1 MEIYINEH
9 LLDSS
14 LENEKKLGEVFGE
27 INKWVESKGK
37 YVLGC
42 TVDGVEFQASSMN
55 DQGIES
61 ATKMEFFVGEEMDF
75 LVSTLTE
82 LDLYVDKV
90 GSTLFGRDSLTEK
103 ESNQLGDGIKWIGH
117 VLNSAS
123 ALLRLKLDQIKPM
136 GTGNTVSQIMSE
148 ISSSCGNLDNMEAIE
163 VFLEHLRDL
172 KLFIMDLI
180 ARTQV
185 LDLDLPTLKEIL
197 NTFIDNIGGLKE
209 AFVKVNE
216 AYQSGKDEVAT
227 ELLTQSVAQIN
238 VLLTSFITLKLKKT
252 DLDFSQIEIDGIGF
266 EEKTGELNE
275 ILAAIAVALEEKDI
289 IRAGDSIEYELP
301 GTLDEFLPFL
311 KLIREKI
318 S

>member
-1 MEIYINEH
+1 
-9 LLDSS
+9 
-14 LENEKKLGEVFGE
+14 
-27 INKWVESKGK
+27 
-37 YVLGC
+37 
-42 TVDGVEFQASSMN
+42 MN
-55 DQGIES
+55 DQEIES
-61 ATKMEFFVGEEMDF
+61 VAKMEFFVGEEMDF

-103 ESNQLGDGIKWIGH
+103 ESGELSDGIKWIGS
-117 VLNSAS
+117 VLDSAS
-123 ALLRLKLDQIKPM
+123 NLLHLKLDQIKPM
-136 GTGNTVSQIMSE
+136 GTGNTVSQILNE
-148 ISSSCGNLDNMEAIE
+148 ISSNCGSLDNTETIE
-163 VFLEHLRDL
+163 NFLEHLRDL

-197 NTFIDNIGGLKE
+197 NTFIENIGGLKE

-216 AYQSGKDEVAT
+216 SYQSGKDEVAI
-227 ELLTQSVAQIN
+227 ELLTQSISQIN
-238 VLLTSFITLKLKKT
+238 VLLTSFITLKLKKP
-252 DLDFSQIEIDGIGF
+252 DLDFSEIEIDGIGF

-275 ILAAIAVALEEKDI
+275 ILASIAVALEEKDI

-301 GTLDEFLPFL
+301 GTLDEILPFL

>member
-1 MEIYINEH
+1 M
-9 LLDSS
+9 
-14 LENEKKLGEVFGE
+14 GEVFGE

-103 ESNQLGDGIKWIGH
+103 ESSELSDGIKWIGN

-148 ISSSCGNLDNMEAIE
+148 ISSNCGNLDNMEAIE

-172 KLFIMDLI
+172 KLFIMDLVS
-180 ARTQV
+180 RTQV
-185 LDLDLPTLKEIL
+185 LELDLPTLKEIL

-227 ELLTQSVAQIN
+227 ELLTQSVTQIN
-238 VLLTSFITLKLKKT
+238 VLLTSFITLKLKKP
-252 DLDFSQIEIDGIGF
+252 DLDFSEIEIDGIGF

>member
-14 LENEKKLGEVFGE
+14 LEDEKKLGEVFGE
-27 INKWVESKGK
+27 ISKWVESKGK
-37 YVLGC
+37 YLLGC
-42 TVDGVEFQASSMN
+42 TVDGIEFQSSTMN

-61 ATKMEFFVGEEMDF
+61 AGKMEFFVGEEMDF
-75 LVSTLTE
+75 LVSTLHE

-90 GSTLFGRDSLTEK
+90 GTTLFGRDSLTEK
-103 ESNQLGDGIKWIGH
+103 ETKELSDGVRWIQN
-117 VLNSAS
+117 VLHSAS
-123 ALLRLKLDQIKPM
+123 NLLHLKLDQIKPM
-136 GTGNTVSQIMSE
+136 GTGNSVEVIVSEVSNL
-148 ISSSCGNLDNMEAIE
+148 STTLDNTDNIE
-163 VFLEHLRDL
+163 TFLEHLRDL
-172 KLFIMDLI
+172 KLFIMDLV

-197 NTFIDNIGGLKE
+197 NTFIGNVGALKE
-209 AFVKVNE
+209 SFIKVNE
-216 AYQSGKDEVAT
+216 AYQSGKDEVAS
-227 ELLTQSVAQIN
+227 ELLTQAVSQIN
-238 VLLTSFITLKLKKT
+238 VLLTSFITLKLRKP
-252 DLDFSQIEIDGIGF
+252 DLDFSEIKIDGIGF

-301 GTLDEFLPFL
+301 NALDEFLPFL

>member
-1 MEIYINEH
+1 MEIYINER
-9 LLDSS
+9 LIDSS

-27 INKWVESKGK
+27 VNKWVESKGK
-37 YVLGC
+37 YLLSC
-42 TVDGVEFQASSMN
+42 TVDGVEFQTSIMN
-55 DQGIES
+55 DQEIES
-61 ATKMEFFVGEEMDF
+61 VAKMEFFVGEEMDF

-103 ESNQLGDGIKWIGH
+103 ESGELSDGIKWIGS
-117 VLNSAS
+117 VLDSAS
-123 ALLRLKLDQIKPM
+123 NLLHLKLDQIKPM
-136 GTGNTVSQIMSE
+136 GTGNTVSQILNE
-148 ISSSCGNLDNMEAIE
+148 ISSNCGSLDNTETIE
-163 VFLEHLRDL
+163 NFLENLRDL

-197 NTFIDNIGGLKE
+197 NTFIENIGGLKE

-216 AYQSGKDEVAT
+216 SYQSGKDEVAI
-227 ELLTQSVAQIN
+227 ELLTQSISQIN
-238 VLLTSFITLKLKKT
+238 VLLTSFITLKLKKP
-252 DLDFSQIEIDGIGF
+252 DLDFSEIEIDGIGF

-275 ILAAIAVALEEKDI
+275 ILASIAVALEEKDI

-301 GTLDEFLPFL
+301 GTLDEILPFL

>member
-37 YVLGC
+37 YLLGC
-42 TVDGVEFQASSMN
+42 TVDGIEFQASSMN
-55 DQGIES
+55 EQGIES
-61 ATKMEFFVGEEMDF
+61 ANKMEFFVGEEMDF

-103 ESNQLGDGIKWIGH
+103 ESSELGDGVRWIQT

-123 ALLRLKLDQIKPM
+123 NLLHLKLDQIKPM
-136 GTGNTVSQIMSE
+136 GTGNTVSQIVSE
-148 ISSSCGNLDNMEAIE
+148 ISSNCGSLDNTETIEA
-163 VFLEHLRDL
+163 FLEHLRDL

-197 NTFIDNIGGLKE
+197 DTFIGNIGGLKE
-209 AFVKVNE
+209 GFVKVNE

-227 ELLTQSVAQIN
+227 ELLTQSISQIN
-238 VLLTSFITLKLKKT
+238 VLLTSFITLKLRKP
-252 DLDFSQIEIDGIGF
+252 DLDLAGISIDGVGF

-275 ILAAIAVALEEKDI
+275 ILAGIAVALEEKDI

-318 S
+318 A

>member
-14 LENEKKLGEVFGE
+14 LEDEKKLGEVFGE
-27 INKWVESKGK
+27 ISKWVESKGK
-37 YVLGC
+37 YLLGC
-42 TVDGVEFQASSMN
+42 TVDGIEFQSSTMN
-55 DQGIES
+55 EQGIES
-61 ATKMEFFVGEEMDF
+61 AGKMEFIVGEEMDF
-75 LVSTLTE
+75 LVSTLHE

-103 ESNQLGDGIKWIGH
+103 ETKELSDGVRWIQN
-117 VLNSAS
+117 VLRSAS
-123 ALLRLKLDQIKPM
+123 NMLHLKLDQIKPM
-136 GTGNTVSQIMSE
+136 GTGNSVEAIVSEVSKL
-148 ISSSCGNLDNMEAIE
+148 STALDNTDNIE
-163 VFLEHLRDL
+163 TFLEHLRDL
-172 KLFIMDLI
+172 KLFVMDLV

-197 NTFIDNIGGLKE
+197 NTFIGNVGALKE
-209 AFVKVNE
+209 SFIKVNE
-216 AYQSGKDEVAT
+216 AYQSGKDEVAS
-227 ELLTQSVAQIN
+227 ELLTQAVSQIN
-238 VLLTSFITLKLKKT
+238 VLLTSFITLKLRKP
-252 DLDFSQIEIDGIGF
+252 DLDFSEIRIDGIGF

-301 GTLDEFLPFL
+301 SALDEFLPFL

-318 S
+318 A

>member
-9 LLDSS
+9 LIDSS

-27 INKWVESKGK
+27 VNKWVESKGK
-37 YVLGC
+37 YLLSC
-42 TVDGVEFQASSMN
+42 TVDGVEFQTSIMN
-55 DQGIES
+55 DQEIES
-61 ATKMEFFVGEEMDF
+61 VAKMEFFVGEEMDF

-103 ESNQLGDGIKWIGH
+103 ESGELSDGIKWIGS
-117 VLNSAS
+117 VLDSAS
-123 ALLRLKLDQIKPM
+123 NLLHLKLDQIKPM
-136 GTGNTVSQIMSE
+136 GTGNTVSQILAE
-148 ISSSCGNLDNMEAIE
+148 ISSNCGSLDNTETIE
-163 VFLEHLRDL
+163 NFLEHLRDL

-197 NTFIDNIGGLKE
+197 NTFIENIGGLKE

-216 AYQSGKDEVAT
+216 SYQSGKDEVAI
-227 ELLTQSVAQIN
+227 ELLTQSISQIN

-252 DLDFSQIEIDGIGF
+252 DLDFSEIEINGIGF

-275 ILAAIAVALEEKDI
+275 ILASIAVALEEKDI

-301 GTLDEFLPFL
+301 GTLDEILPFL

>member
-9 LLDSS
+9 LIDSS

-27 INKWVESKGK
+27 VNKWVESKGK
-37 YVLGC
+37 YLLGC
-42 TVDGVEFQASSMN
+42 TVDGVEFQTSIMN
-55 DQGIES
+55 DQEIES
-61 ATKMEFFVGEEMDF
+61 VAKMEFFVGEEMDF

-103 ESNQLGDGIKWIGH
+103 ESGELSDGIKWIGS
-117 VLNSAS
+117 VLDSAS
-123 ALLRLKLDQIKPM
+123 NLLHLKLDQIKPM
-136 GTGNTVSQIMSE
+136 GTGNTVLQILNE
-148 ISSSCGNLDNMEAIE
+148 ISSNCGSLGNTETIE
-163 VFLEHLRDL
+163 NFLEHLRDL
-172 KLFIMDLI
+172 KLFITDLI

-197 NTFIDNIGGLKE
+197 NTFIENIGGLKE
-209 AFVKVNE
+209 VFVKVNE
-216 AYQSGKDEVAT
+216 SYQSGKDEVAI
-227 ELLTQSVAQIN
+227 ELLTQSISQIN
-238 VLLTSFITLKLKKT
+238 VLLTSFITLKLKKP
-252 DLDFSQIEIDGIGF
+252 DLDFSEIEIDGIGF

-275 ILAAIAVALEEKDI
+275 ILASIAVALEEKDI

-301 GTLDEFLPFL
+301 IVLDEILPLL
-311 KLIREKI
+311 KLIREKV

>member
-27 INKWVESKGK
+27 ITKWVEAKGK
-37 YVLGC
+37 YLLGC
-42 TVDGVEFQASSMN
+42 TVDGIEFQSSTMH
-55 DQGIES
+55 DQGIE
-61 ATKMEFFVGEEMDF
+61 TTHKMEFFVGEEMDF
-75 LVSTLTE
+75 LVSTLNE

-103 ESNQLGDGIKWIGH
+103 ESKELSDGAKWIQS

-123 ALLRLKLDQIKPM
+123 NLLHLKLDQIKPM
-136 GTGNTVSQIMSE
+136 GTGNTVAQIVAD
-148 ISSSCGNLDNMEAIE
+148 ISANSSGLDNTDTIE
-163 VFLEHLRDL
+163 TFLENLRDL

-197 NTFIDNIGGLKE
+197 NTFIGNIGGLKE
-209 AFVKVNE
+209 SFVKVNE

-227 ELLTQSVAQIN
+227 ELLTQSISQIN
-238 VLLTSFITLKLKKT
+238 VLLTSFITLKLRKP
-252 DLDFSQIEIDGIGF
+252 DLDLSQVVIEGIGF

-275 ILAAIAVALEEKDI
+275 ILASIAVALEEKDI

-301 GTLDEFLPFL
+301 GALDEFLPFL
-311 KLIREKI
+311 QSIREKI

>member
-42 TVDGVEFQASSMN
+42 TVDGVEFKASSMN

-103 ESNQLGDGIKWIGH
+103 ESSELGDGVKWIEN
-117 VLNSAS
+117 VLNSA
-123 ALLRLKLDQIKPM
+123 ATLLRLKLDQIKPM
-136 GTGNTVSQIMSE
+136 GTGNTVSQIISE
-148 ISSSCGNLDNMEAIE
+148 ISSDCGSLDNTEAVEI
-163 VFLEHLRDL
+163 FLEHLRDL

-197 NTFIDNIGGLKE
+197 NTFIDDIEGLKE
-209 AFVKVNE
+209 AFVRVNE

-227 ELLTQSVAQIN
+227 ELLTQSVTRIN
-238 VLLTSFITLKLKKT
+238 VLLTSFITLKLRKP
-252 DLDFSQIEIDGIGF
+252 DLDFSEIEIDGVGF

-311 KLIREKI
+311 ELIREKI

>member
-37 YVLGC
+37 YLLGC
-42 TVDGVEFQASSMN
+42 TVDGIEFQASSMN
-55 DQGIES
+55 EQGIDS
-61 ATKMEFFVGEEMDF
+61 ANKMEFFVGEEMDF

-103 ESNQLGDGIKWIGH
+103 ESAELTDGVRWIQT

-123 ALLRLKLDQIKPM
+123 NLLHLKLDQIKPM
-136 GTGNTVSQIMSE
+136 GTGNTVSEIVAE
-148 ISSSCGNLDNMEAIE
+148 ISSNCGSLDNTETIEA
-163 VFLEHLRDL
+163 FLEHLRDL

-197 NTFIDNIGGLKE
+197 DTFIGNIGGLKE
-209 AFVKVNE
+209 GFVKVNE

-227 ELLTQSVAQIN
+227 ELLTQSISQIN
-238 VLLTSFITLKLKKT
+238 VLLTSFITLKLRKPEL
-252 DLDFSQIEIDGIGF
+252 DLASISIDGMGF

-275 ILAAIAVALEEKDI
+275 ILAGIAVALEEKDI

>member
-37 YVLGC
+37 YLLGC

-61 ATKMEFFVGEEMDF
+61 AAKMEFFVGEEMDF

-90 GSTLFGRDSLTEK
+90 GSTLFGRDSLTEE
-103 ESNQLGDGIKWIGH
+103 ESNQLGDGVRWIES

-123 ALLRLKLDQIKPM
+123 NLLHLKLDQIKPM
-136 GTGNTVSQIMSE
+136 GTGNSVSQIVSE
-148 ISSSCGNLDNMEAIE
+148 ISSNWERLDNTEAIE
-163 VFLEHLRDL
+163 IFLEHLRDL

-185 LDLDLPTLKEIL
+185 LDFDLPTLKEIL

-227 ELLTQSVAQIN
+227 ELLTQSISQIN
-238 VLLTSFITLKLKKT
+238 VLLTSFITLKLKKPE
-252 DLDFSQIEIDGIGF
+252 LDFSEIQIDGIGF

-275 ILAAIAVALEEKDI
+275 ILASIAVALEEKDVT
-289 IRAGDSIEYELP
+289 RAGDSIEYELP

>member
-37 YVLGC
+37 YLLGC

-55 DQGIES
+55 EQGIES
-61 ATKMEFFVGEEMDF
+61 ANKMEFFVGEEMDF
-75 LVSTLTE
+75 LVSTLNE

-103 ESNQLGDGIKWIGH
+103 ESNELGDGVKWIQN

-123 ALLRLKLDQIKPM
+123 NLLHLKLDQIKPM
-136 GTGNTVSQIMSE
+136 GTGNTVADIVSDL
-148 ISSSCGNLDNMEAIE
+148 SSNCKSLDNTATIE
-163 VFLEHLRDL
+163 TFLENLRDL

-197 NTFIDNIGGLKE
+197 DTFIANIGGLKE

-227 ELLTQSVAQIN
+227 ELLTQSISQIN
-238 VLLTSFITLKLKKT
+238 VLLTSFITLKMRKPEL
-252 DLDFSQIEIDGIGF
+252 DLAAIAIDGIGF

-275 ILAAIAVALEEKDI
+275 ILASIAVALEEKDI

-301 GTLDEFLPFL
+301 GALDEFLPFL
-311 KLIREKI
+311 KAIREKI
-318 S
+318 A

>member
-27 INKWVESKGK
+27 ITKWVESKGK
-37 YVLGC
+37 YLLGC
-42 TVDGVEFQASSMN
+42 TVDGVEFQPVEMQ
-55 DQGIES
+55 DRGIDS
-61 ATKMEFFVGEEMDF
+61 THKMEFFIGEEMDF

-103 ESNQLGDGIKWIGH
+103 ESKELTDGVKWIQS

-123 ALLRLKLDQIKPM
+123 NLLHLKLDQIKPM
-136 GTGNTVSQIMSE
+136 GTGNTVTQIVAE
-148 ISSSCGNLDNMEAIE
+148 LSSHSARLDSTEAIE
-163 VFLEHLRDL
+163 TFLENLRDL

-197 NTFIDNIGGLKE
+197 NTFIGNIGGLKE
-209 AFVKVNE
+209 SFVKVNE

-227 ELLTQSVAQIN
+227 ELLTQSISQIN
-238 VLLTSFITLKLKKT
+238 VLLTSFITLKLKKP
-252 DLDFSQIEIDGIGF
+252 DLDLSQITIEGIGF

-275 ILAAIAVALEEKDI
+275 ILASVAVALEEKDI
-289 IRAGDSIEYELP
+289 IRAGDLIEYELP

-311 KLIREKI
+311 KLIQEKI

>member
-1 MEIYINEH
+1 
-9 LLDSS
+9 
-14 LENEKKLGEVFGE
+14 
-27 INKWVESKGK
+27 
-37 YVLGC
+37 
-42 TVDGVEFQASSMN
+42 
-55 DQGIES
+55 
-61 ATKMEFFVGEEMDF
+61 MDF

-103 ESNQLGDGIKWIGH
+103 ESGELSDGIKWIGS
-117 VLNSAS
+117 VLDSAS
-123 ALLRLKLDQIKPM
+123 NLLHLKLDQIKPM
-136 GTGNTVSQIMSE
+136 GTGNTVSQILAE
-148 ISSSCGNLDNMEAIE
+148 ISSNCGSLDNTETIE
-163 VFLEHLRDL
+163 NFLEHLRDL

-197 NTFIDNIGGLKE
+197 NTFIENIGGLKE

-216 AYQSGKDEVAT
+216 SYQSGKDEVAI
-227 ELLTQSVAQIN
+227 ELLTQSISQIN
-238 VLLTSFITLKLKKT
+238 VLLTSFITLKLKKP
-252 DLDFSQIEIDGIGF
+252 DLDFSEIEINGIGF

-275 ILAAIAVALEEKDI
+275 ILASIAVALEEKDI

-301 GTLDEFLPFL
+301 GTLDEMLPFL